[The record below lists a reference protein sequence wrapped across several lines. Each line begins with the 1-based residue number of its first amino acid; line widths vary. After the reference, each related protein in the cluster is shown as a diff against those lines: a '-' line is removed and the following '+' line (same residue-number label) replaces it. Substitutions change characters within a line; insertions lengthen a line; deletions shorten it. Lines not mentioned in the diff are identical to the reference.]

1 MLLGEAKRKPRL
13 KRSFAYLRRLLEKL
27 SNWPRGLIL
36 CGETAKPWVRMNQ
49 AEIICTLLIVVAAL
63 AILAKKVELPYPVLL
78 VIGGLALGFVP
89 GLPGLQLQPD
99 IVFLFLLP
107 PLLYPAAVFTS
118 WRDFRANLR
127 PILLLA
133 IGLVLLTTAFVAIV
147 THALTGLPWPA
158 AFVLGA
164 IISPPDAVA
173 ATAITSRLRV
183 PRMIVTVLDGESLVN
198 DATALV
204 AYRFAIA
211 AMMSGTFSLPEAVG
225 RFLLVAVGGTGIGLA
240 VGWLV
245 AQVQRRLDDPPV
257 QMTISLLTPFAAYI
271 PAERLHLSGVLA
283 VVVSGLFMGWRG
295 PQILTARTRLNI
307 YVFWE
312 MMVFLLNGLVFVLI
326 GLQLPR
332 ILHTLS
338 GRSLKQLIWQGA
350 LISFAAIFIRIA
362 WVFASTNLL
371 RLVTVTPG
379 QRPPWQGTAIVAWT
393 GMRGVVSLAAAL
405 GVPLTLSN
413 GDPFPGRDYIL
424 FVTFCV
430 ILATLVLQGLT
441 LPALIHRLGV
451 VDDGLANIE
460 ERTARLKANEA
471 ALAYLGE
478 IDHKFTP
485 DLVERLRAEYDD
497 RIRQLEVSAN
507 VEETSQDGMVAPSYQ
522 RLQQEALDVE
532 RKTII
537 QLRDEFVINDEV
549 LRRIQ
554 ADLDHAE
561 ARLHVRE

>member
-1 MLLGEAKRKPRL
+1 
-13 KRSFAYLRRLLEKL
+13 
-27 SNWPRGLIL
+27 
-36 CGETAKPWVRMNQ
+36 MNP
-49 AEIICTLLIVVAAL
+49 AEIICTLLIVVATL
-63 AILAKKVELPYPVLL
+63 AIVAKKVELPYPVLL

-89 GLPGLQLQPD
+89 GLPEVQLSPE

-127 PILLLA
+127 PILFLA
-133 IGLVLLTTAFVAIV
+133 IGLVLLTTAVVAGV
-147 THALTGLPWPA
+147 AHALTGVPWPA

-183 PRMIVTVLDGESLVN
+183 PRKIVTVLDGESLVN

-225 RFLLVAVGGTGIGLA
+225 RFVLVALGGTGIGLA

-245 AQVQRRLDDPPV
+245 SKVQRRLDDPPV

-271 PAERLHLSGVLA
+271 PSERLHVSGVLA
-283 VVVSGLFMGWRG
+283 VVAAGLFVGWRG

-312 MMVFLLNGLVFVLI
+312 MMVFLLNGLIFVLI

-332 ILHTLS
+332 ILHTS
-338 GRSLKQLIWQGA
+338 SVHSLRQLVWQGT
-350 LISFAAIFIRIA
+350 LISCAAIVVRIA
-362 WVFASTNLL
+362 WVFASTCGL
-371 RLVTVTPG
+371 RWCSVALHKEDPES
-379 QRPPWQGTAIVAWT
+379 PWQNAAIVAWT

-405 GVPLTLSN
+405 AVPLTLSD
-413 GDPFPGRDYIL
+413 GTPFPGRDFIL

-430 ILATLVLQGLT
+430 ILATLVVQGLS

-451 VDDGLANIE
+451 VDDGLANLE

-471 ALAYLGE
+471 AVAYLAE
-478 IDHKFTP
+478 VENQFPPELI
-485 DLVERLRAEYDD
+485 ERLRAEYND
-497 RIRQLEVSAN
+497 RLRQLEVGA
-507 VEETSQDGMVAPSYQ
+507 EESGAHSDEPMAPSYQ
-522 RLQQEALDVE
+522 RLQQDALDVE
-532 RKTII
+532 RRTII

-561 ARLHVRE
+561 ARLHVRG

>member
-1 MLLGEAKRKPRL
+1 
-13 KRSFAYLRRLLEKL
+13 
-27 SNWPRGLIL
+27 
-36 CGETAKPWVRMNQ
+36 MNP
-49 AEIICTLLIVVAAL
+49 AEIISTLLIVVAAL
-63 AILAKKVELPYPVLL
+63 AILARKVALPYPVLL
-78 VIGGLALGFVP
+78 VLGGLALGFVP
-89 GLPGLQLQPD
+89 GLPAVQLEPD
-99 IVFLFLLP
+99 VVFLFLLP
-107 PLLYPAAVFTS
+107 PLLYPAAIFTS

-127 PILLLA
+127 PILFLA
-133 IGLVLLTTAFVAIV
+133 IGLVLLTTAFVAV
-147 THALTGLPWPA
+147 VVHALSGLPWAA
-158 AFVLGA
+158 AFILGA

-183 PRMIVTVLDGESLVN
+183 PRKIVTVLDGESLVN

-211 AMMSGTFSLPEAVG
+211 AMMSGTFSPSEAIG
-225 RFLLVAVGGTGIGLA
+225 RFFVVAVGGTGIGLA
-240 VGWLV
+240 VGWI
-245 AQVQRRLDDPPV
+245 ASKVQHRFDDPPV

-271 PAERLHLSGVLA
+271 PAERLHVSGVLA
-283 VVVSGLFMGWRG
+283 VVAAGLLLGWRG
-295 PQILTARTRLNI
+295 PRILTARTRLNI

-312 MMVFLLNGLVFVLI
+312 MTVFLLNGLVFVLI

-338 GRSLKQLIWQGA
+338 GRSLKHLLWHGA
-350 LISFAAIFIRIA
+350 LISLAAIVVRIA
-362 WVFASTNLL
+362 WVFLSTNLL
-371 RLVTVTPG
+371 HLMRLTLHKKDPY
-379 QRPPWQGTAIVAWT
+379 PPWRDTAIVAWT

-405 GVPLTLSN
+405 AVPLTLSD
-413 GDPFPGRDYIL
+413 GSPFPGRDYIL

-430 ILATLVLQGLT
+430 ILATLVLQGLS
-441 LPALIHRLGV
+441 LPALIRRLGV
-451 VDDGLANIE
+451 MDDGLANLE

-471 ALAYLGE
+471 ALSYLGE
-478 IDHKFTP
+478 VDGRFPP
-485 DLVERLRAEYDD
+485 DTVERLGAEYHD
-497 RIRQLEVSAN
+497 RIRQLEVCAN
-507 VEETSQDGMVAPSYQ
+507 VDGECADALNTPSFE

-532 RKTII
+532 RQTII